1 MRPVESVPIA
11 PRRAA
16 SVRRRKGSELLEF
29 TLVLL
34 PLLAMITVLA
44 DTAWA
49 VFAEATLQRA
59 VRIGVRNGVTL
70 TATSPE
76 VTAAGDLTTA
86 VKQVVQANSFGLLSG
101 TGGYGKIKVNYYLP
115 PPPSSTSA
123 ATDVSNQANGDAP
136 GNIMKVSVQGFSLNP
151 LMPRIYGPNIPV
163 DNNSL
168 VIANVNSADIIEPSR
183 NPPPIGTA
191 P

>member
-1 MRPVESVPIA
+1 MRPVKSAPIA

-29 TLVLL
+29 SLVVL

-49 VFAEATLQRA
+49 IFAESTLQRA
-59 VRIGVRNGVTL
+59 VRIGVRTGVTL
-70 TATSPE
+70 TASSPQ

-86 VKQVVQANSFGLLSG
+86 VKQVVQSNSFGLLSG
-101 TGGYGKIKVNYYLP
+101 TAGYAKIKVNYYLP
-115 PPPSSTSA
+115 PPPSSTAS
-123 ATDVSNQANGDAP
+123 ATDVSSQANGDAP

-151 LMPRIYGPNIPV
+151 LMPRIYGSNTPV
-163 DNNSL
+163 DNSAL
-168 VIANVNSADIIEPSR
+168 VVANVNSADIIEPSR